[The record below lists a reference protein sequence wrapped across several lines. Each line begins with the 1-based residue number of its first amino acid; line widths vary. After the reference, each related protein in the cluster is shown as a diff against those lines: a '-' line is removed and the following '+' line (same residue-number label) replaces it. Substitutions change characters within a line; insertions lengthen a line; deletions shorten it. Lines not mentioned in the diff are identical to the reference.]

1 MHARLRHMFRVPL
14 INNLWLI
21 DNNELLLTDEER
33 LIFCTLLNNY
43 CVAARASFPMIVGK
57 DAPKQ
62 LRM

>member
-1 MHARLRHMFRVPL
+1 MHARLRHMFRVSL

-21 DNNELLLTDEER
+21 DNNELLLTDEEK
-33 LIFCTLLNNY
+33 LIFCILFYY